1 MFHKLINQ
9 LENCQLKFSSEEKGV
24 FEGYA
29 SVYNSVDKVGDTIAP
44 GAFDESLA
52 SGRIIKMF
60 VNHKQHEVPVGD
72 WVHMRSDG
80 HGLLATGKIDMNHK
94 DGPTVYSALQRK
106 AMDGLSVGFT
116 MNPGDF
122 EQRGSGRVIK
132 NMSLMET
139 SIVSFPCEGRAL
151 ITAVKAD
158 LEGLI
163 TLSDYEDYLREV
175 GGFSKSMATA
185 LVCQLA
191 KRIRSEYEVEKQQT
205 AEQASAEL
213 LAVIHSMKT
222 KL

>member
-1 MFHKLINQ
+1 M
-9 LENCQLKFSSEEKGV
+9 ENCQLKFSNEEKGV

-29 SVYNSVDKVGDTIAP
+29 SVYDSVDKVGDTIAK

-52 SGRIIKMF
+52 SGRTIKMF
-60 VNHKQHEVPVGD
+60 VNHKQTEVPVGD
-72 WVHMRSDG
+72 WVQMKSDST
-80 HGLLATGKIDMNHK
+80 GLLATGKIDMNHK
-94 DGPTVYSALQRK
+94 DGPTVYSALKRK
-106 AMDGLSVGFT
+106 AMDGLSIGFT
-116 MNPGDF
+116 MNDGDY
-122 EQRGSGRVIK
+122 EQKSQGRIIK

-151 ITAVKAD
+151 VTAVKAD
-158 LEGLI
+158 LDGLI

-205 AEQASAEL
+205 AEQANAEL
-213 LAVIHSMKT
+213 LAVIQSL
-222 KL
+222 KLKI